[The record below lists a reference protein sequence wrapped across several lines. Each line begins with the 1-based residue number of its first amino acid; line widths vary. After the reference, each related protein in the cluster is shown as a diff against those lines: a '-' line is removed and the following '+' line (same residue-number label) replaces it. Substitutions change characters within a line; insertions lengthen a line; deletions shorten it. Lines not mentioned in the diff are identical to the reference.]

1 MVALTQPGV
10 ARLWSDAKWIGEGRE
25 SQLWHTAFVLTIRA
39 ATTLLA
45 QADSLDALNNLA
57 HKLGFETPMLH
68 VTPDALQS
76 LGIHEWVTEARLSRG
91 EGNRRLVA
99 AVLSGTPS
107 DAREL
112 TKLICQ
118 ALVKNAPTRLW
129 SVTLLDSSASSLF
142 LACASAHPGGPR
154 VAALRVDR
162 QRIVDSDADTI
173 RALASVPTEHDRV
186 CHARWTD
193 ILKRDALSAR
203 FYRTLDKLVRQLAL
217 TAEGKASR
225 EERDELALLC
235 ASRLLFLAFLEAK
248 GWLAGERGFL
258 LKHCARYLEQG
269 GRLHERFLRPL
280 FFGTL
285 NTPVNQRSG
294 AAKVFG
300 AVPFLN
306 GGLFSPTRL
315 EQQRRTLTFSDD
327 AIVALIGDLLDRY
340 RFTARE
346 DSSTW
351 SEAAV
356 DPEMLGRAFECLMA
370 TDERRRSGS
379 FYTPPGLVQ
388 QTVNDAM
395 SAAIPALNVDALQPS
410 RLSDQRTAVA
420 DDGSSS
426 NTLAFT
432 PEIVKRLETLH
443 VLDPACGSGA
453 FLVHTLEHIAD
464 LLAKAGDTR
473 STHVIRRDVLTR
485 SIFGVDRN
493 PMAVWLCE
501 LRLWLSV
508 VIECPETEP
517 AKIPPLPNLD
527 HNIRVGDTLTAGD
540 LKFASPSARALTKL
554 RLRYARATGSRKRTL
569 ATLMDAD
576 ERQRAVSE
584 STRMIDAT
592 TNTRR
597 ELLENVRRRDLFGD
611 RTPPTRKDRTR
622 LEQIRDTLREQRS
635 HRHRIVMGGALPF
648 RFAAHFAD
656 VASEGFDLVIGNP
669 PWVRP
674 HNLPVAER
682 TRLRIEY
689 RTLRDAAWKVGAQ
702 RAGAGAGFAAQA
714 DLAVAFVERGAEL
727 LKPSGVLAL
736 LLPAKLWRSL
746 AGGGVRRYL
755 TETMHVQVVRDWSD
769 AGTLFN
775 AAVYPSL
782 LVATR
787 ARARIVVPNISPIDT
802 MVPRLLVEPTGRAT
816 GMGDMSLTVVNGLAD
831 IRVAITRGEREH
843 RFEVPRH
850 FLSMGADSAAPWLL
864 LPPDV
869 RNAFERLR
877 RSGPA
882 LGDSHLGRPLLGVK
896 CGLNSAFLVHATE
909 HDDDTATIESEGR
922 TYIVERTLL
931 RPALRGDAIALRLN
945 QPLHTQS
952 PGDLRILWTH
962 AADGSPL
969 HVLPPRT
976 SRWFARYRSR
986 LETRKDARAR
996 QPWWTLFRTEAARSE
1011 SARLVWADL
1020 GRTLRTT
1027 VLQPGDPTVPLN
1039 TCYVLRAASL
1049 TDAYALNTLLTSP
1062 LAAAWLDAIAEPAR
1076 GGWRRFL
1083 GWTVAALP
1091 VPENWTSSRVA
1102 LANFCRTQRSG
1113 GAPSAEEHLAVAA
1126 AAYGIPLQ
1134 SLLPLIHWRTR

>member
-1 MVALTQPGV
+1 
-10 ARLWSDAKWIGEGRE
+10 
-25 SQLWHTAFVLTIRA
+25 RA

-57 HKLGFETPMLH
+57 HKLGFETPLLH
-68 VTPDALQS
+68 VTSDALQS
-76 LGIHEWVTEARLSRG
+76 LGIHEWVSEARLSRG
-91 EGNRRLVA
+91 QGNRRLVSA
-99 AVLSGTPS
+99 RLSGAPG

-112 TKLICQ
+112 TKSVCQ

-129 SVTLLDSSASSLF
+129 SVTLLDSSGNTL
-142 LACASAHPGGPR
+142 LIACASAHPNGAR
-154 VAALRVDR
+154 IAALRVDR
-162 QRIVDSDADTI
+162 RHIVDSDADTV

-186 CHARWTD
+186 CHARWGD

-217 TAEGKASR
+217 TAKGKASR

-248 GWLAGERGFL
+248 GWLAGDRGFL
-258 LKHCARYLEQG
+258 LKHCAQCLENG

-285 NTPVNQRSG
+285 NTPINQRSI
-294 AAKVFG
+294 AAKSFG

-306 GGLFSPTRL
+306 GGLFAPTRL

-379 FYTPPGLVQ
+379 FYTPPGLVAQ
-388 QTVNDAM
+388 AVRDALC
-395 SAAIPALNVDALQPS
+395 AAIPALRDDMLAPGRLCDEVNHEVHDTESEKARDHARTPSPMDASVL
-410 RLSDQRTAVA
+410 
-420 DDGSSS
+420 
-426 NTLAFT
+426 T
-432 PEIVKRLETLH
+432 PEVVERLAALH
-443 VLDPACGSGA
+443 ILDPACGSGA
-453 FLVHTLEHIAD
+453 FLVHTLEYVAD
-464 LLAKAGDTR
+464 LLATAGDVRPTY
-473 STHVIRRDVLTR
+473 VIRREVLTR

-517 AKIPPLPNLD
+517 SRIPPLPNLD
-527 HNIRVGDTLTAGD
+527 HNIRTGDTLSAGD
-540 LKFASPSARALTKL
+540 LRFASPSARALTKL
-554 RLRYARATGSRKRTL
+554 RHRYARATGRRKRTL
-569 ATLMDAD
+569 AELMDTE
-576 ERQRAVSE
+576 ERKRAVSE

-597 ELLENVRRRDLFGD
+597 ELLENVRRRDLFGE
-611 RTPPTRKDRTR
+611 RSVPTRTEKARIS
-622 LEQIRDTLREQRS
+622 QIRETLREQRMQ
-635 HRHRIVMGGALPF
+635 RQRIVMGGALPF

-656 VASEGFDLVIGNP
+656 LAAEGFDIVIGNP

-674 HNLPVAER
+674 HNLPIAER
-682 TRLRIEY
+682 ARLRIEY

-746 AGGGVRRYL
+746 AGGGVRKYL
-755 TETMHVQVVRDWSD
+755 AETMQVQIVRDWSD
-769 AGTLFN
+769 AVALFD

-787 ARARIVVPNISPIDT
+787 ARALNPVSIPATTELMTTPPMIGESDHTGTDT
-802 MVPRLLVEPTGRAT
+802 S
-816 GMGDMSLTVVNGLAD
+816 DMKPQAARRSD
-831 IRVAITRGEREH
+831 IRVAITRGEHEH
-843 RFEVPRH
+843 KFGVPRH

-864 LPPDV
+864 LPTEV

-896 CGLNSAFLVHATE
+896 CGLNSAFLVRATE
-909 HDDDTATIESEGR
+909 HDDDTATIESDGR
-922 TYIVERTLL
+922 EYVIERTLL
-931 RPALRGDAIALRLN
+931 RPALRGDAITLRTM
-945 QPLHTQS
+945 QPH
-952 PGDLRILWTH
+952 PAHAHGDLRILWTH
-962 AADGSPL
+962 GAEGAPL
-969 HVLPPRT
+969 RALPPRT
-976 SRWFARYRSR
+976 GRWLARYRSQ
-986 LETRKDARAR
+986 LESRKDARSR

-1011 SARLVWADL
+1011 LPRLVWADL

-1039 TCYVLRAASL
+1039 TCYVLRTTSI

-1062 LAAAWLDAIAEPAR
+1062 VAAAWLDAIAEPAR

-1091 VPENWTSSRVA
+1091 VPENWNESRVA
-1102 LANFCRTQRSG
+1102 LANFCLLQRG
-1113 GAPSAEEHLAVAA
+1113 GNTPSPEAHLAVAA

-1134 SLLPLIHWRTR
+1134 SLLPLIHWRAR

>member
-1 MVALTQPGV
+1 M
-10 ARLWSDAKWIGEGRE
+10 
-25 SQLWHTAFVLTIRA
+25 LTIRA

-68 VTPDALQS
+68 VTSDALQS
-76 LGIHEWVTEARLSRG
+76 LGIHDWVAEARLGRG
-91 EGNRRLVA
+91 IGNRRLVSVRLGVA
-99 AVLSGTPS
+99 SGE
-107 DAREL
+107 AREC
-112 TKLICQ
+112 TRSICH

-129 SVTLLDSSASSLF
+129 SVLLLDANGASLF
-142 LACASAHPGGPR
+142 VACASAHPAGPR

-173 RALASVPTEHDRV
+173 RALASVPTEHDHV
-186 CHARWTD
+186 CHARWAD

-203 FYRTLDKLVRQLAL
+203 FYRTLDKLVRQLAQSA
-217 TAEGKASR
+217 TGRGSR
-225 EERDELALLC
+225 EEREELALLC

-258 LKHCARYLEQG
+258 IKHCAKFLEQG

-285 NTPVNQRSG
+285 NTPTNKRSA
-294 AAKVFG
+294 AAKAFG
-300 AVPFLN
+300 DVPFLN

-315 EQQRRTLTFSDD
+315 EQQRRTLTFTDD

-379 FYTPPGLVQ
+379 FYTPPVLVQ
-388 QTVNDAM
+388 QTVHDAM
-395 SAAIPALNVDALQPS
+395 IAAIPALNSDAAQS
-410 RLSDQRTAVA
+410 GRWSDRPALGTDNNFPFGNV
-420 DDGSSS
+420 
-426 NTLAFT
+426 AFT

-443 VLDPACGSGA
+443 ILDPACGSGA
-453 FLVHTLEHIAD
+453 FLVHTLEQVAD
-464 LLAKAGDTR
+464 LLAKAGDSR
-473 STHVIRRDVLTR
+473 PTHVIRREVLTR
-485 SIFGVDRN
+485 SIFGVDKN

-508 VIECPETEP
+508 IIDCPETQP
-517 AKIPPLPNLD
+517 ARIPPLPNLD
-527 HNIRVGDTLTAGD
+527 HNIRVGDTLAAGD

-554 RLRYARATGSRKRTL
+554 RFRYARATGSRKRTL
-569 ATLMDAD
+569 AALMDVE
-576 ERQRAVSE
+576 ERTRAISE
-584 STRMIDAT
+584 CTRMIDMT

-597 ELLENVRRRDLFGD
+597 ELLANVRRRDLFNE
-611 RTPPTRKDRTR
+611 RTPPTRAERTR
-622 LEQIRDTLREQRS
+622 IEQVRATLREQRLQ
-635 HRHRIVMGGALPF
+635 RRKIELGGALPF

-656 VASEGFDLVIGNP
+656 LASEGFDMVIGNP

-689 RTLRDAAWKVGAQ
+689 RTLREAAWKVGAL

-727 LKPSGVLAL
+727 LKPQGVLAL

-746 AGGGVRRYL
+746 AGGGVRKYL
-755 TETMHVQVVRDWSD
+755 AENMHVQVVRDWSD
-769 AGTLFN
+769 AGALFD

-787 ARARIVVPNISPIDT
+787 ARPNVGTPNISPPD
-802 MVPRLLVEPTGRAT
+802 A
-816 GMGDMSLTVVNGLAD
+816 MSSRTVVAQVAVAPSDDDAPDTSTDRITD
-831 IRVAITRGEREH
+831 INVTITRGEH
-843 RFEVPRH
+843 DHQFGVPRH

-864 LPPDV
+864 LPTDV
-869 RNAFERLR
+869 RNAFERVR

-882 LGDSHLGRPLLGVK
+882 LGDSALGRPLLGVK

-922 TYIVERTLL
+922 SYIVERTLL
-931 RPALRGDAIALRLN
+931 RPALRGDAITVRTDAR
-945 QPLHTQS
+945 HAQS
-952 PGDLRILWTH
+952 VGDLRILWTH
-962 AADGSPL
+962 GVDGAPL
-969 HVLPPRT
+969 RVLPPRT
-976 SRWFARYRSR
+976 SRWFARYRSQ
-986 LETRKDARAR
+986 LETRKDARIR
-996 QPWWTLFRTEAARSE
+996 QPWWTLFRTEAARAE

-1049 TDAYALNTLLTSP
+1049 TDAYALDTLLTSP
-1062 LAAAWLDAIAEPAR
+1062 IAGAWLDAIAEPAR

-1091 VPENWTSSRVA
+1091 VPENWAASRVA
-1102 LANFCRTQRSG
+1102 LANFNRTQRNG
-1113 GAPSAEEHLAVAA
+1113 GAPCAEEHLAVVA

>member
-1 MVALTQPGV
+1 M
-10 ARLWSDAKWIGEGRE
+10 
-25 SQLWHTAFVLTIRA
+25 WHTACVLTIRA

-57 HKLGFETPMLH
+57 HQLGFETPMLH
-68 VTPDALQS
+68 VTADAMQS
-76 LGIHEWVTEARLSRG
+76 LGIHEWVTEARLSRA
-91 EGNRRLVA
+91 EGNRRLVSA
-99 AVLSGTPS
+99 RLSGSPGEV
-107 DAREL
+107 REW
-112 TKLICQ
+112 TRLICQ

-129 SVTLLDSSASSLF
+129 SVMLLDASSASF
-142 LACASAHPGGPR
+142 VVACASAHPSGPR

-162 QRIVDSDADTI
+162 LRIVDSDADTI

-203 FYRTLDKLVRQLAL
+203 FYRTLEKLVRQLAL
-217 TAEGKASR
+217 TAKGKASR

-258 LKHCARYLEQG
+258 LKHCAHFLEQG
-269 GRLHERFLRPL
+269 GRLHDRFLRPL

-285 NTPVNQRSG
+285 NTPVNQRSA
-294 AAKVFG
+294 AAKAFG

-346 DSSTW
+346 DSSSW

-379 FYTPPGLVQ
+379 FFTPPGLVR
-388 QTVNDAM
+388 QTVTDAM
-395 SAAIPALNVDALQPS
+395 QAAIPALNFSAPQFG
-410 RLSDQRTAVA
+410 RLSDQQSTTHADGESFDAVA
-420 DDGSSS
+420 
-426 NTLAFT
+426 LT
-432 PEIVKRLETLH
+432 PAVVTRLETLH
-443 VLDPACGSGA
+443 ILDPACGSGA
-453 FLVHTLEHIAD
+453 FLVHTLERVAD
-464 LLAKAGDTR
+464 LLARAGDKR
-473 STHVIRRDVLTR
+473 PTHVVRRDVLTR

-508 VIECPETEP
+508 VIECPETLPE
-517 AKIPPLPNLD
+517 KIPPLPNLD
-527 HNIRVGDTLTAGD
+527 HNIRVGDTLAAGD
-540 LKFASPSARALTKL
+540 LRFASPSARALTKL

-569 ATLMDAD
+569 AASMDLE
-576 ERQRAVSE
+576 ERRRAVHE
-584 STRMIDAT
+584 HTRMIDAT
-592 TNTRR
+592 TNVRR
-597 ELLENVRRRDLFGD
+597 ELLENLRRRDLFGE
-611 RTPPTRKDRTR
+611 RTLPTRKDRLR
-622 LEQIRDTLREQRS
+622 LEHIRDTLREQRAQ
-635 HRHRIVMGGALPF
+635 RHKIEMGGALPF

-656 VASEGFDLVIGNP
+656 LAAEGFDLVIGNP

-682 TRLRIEY
+682 ARLRVEY
-689 RTLRDAAWKVGAQ
+689 CTLREAAWKAGAQ

-746 AGGGVRRYL
+746 AGGGVRKYL
-755 TETMHVQVVRDWSD
+755 AETMHVQMVRDWSD
-769 AGTLFN
+769 AGALFD

-787 ARARIVVPNISPIDT
+787 ARARTAIPNTSTNDT
-802 MVPRLLVEPTGRAT
+802 MAARLLVVPTNGAP
-816 GMGDMSLTVVNGLAD
+816 GESDSALTAIDRHAD
-831 IRVAITRGEREH
+831 IRVAITRGEHEH
-843 RFEVPRH
+843 RFGVPRH
-850 FLSMGADSAAPWLL
+850 FLSMGADNAAPWLL
-864 LPPDV
+864 VPPDV

-922 TYIVERTLL
+922 EYTVERTLL
-931 RPALRGDAIALRLN
+931 RPALRGDAIALRSKEVR
-945 QPLHTQS
+945 QAQAA
-952 PGDLRILWTH
+952 GDLRILWTH
-962 AADGSPL
+962 GADGSPL
-969 HVLPPRT
+969 RVLPPRT
-976 SRWFARYRSR
+976 SRWFARYRSQ
-986 LETRKDARAR
+986 LETRKDSRTG

-1062 LAAAWLDAIAEPAR
+1062 IAAAWLDTIAEPAR

-1091 VPENWTSSRVA
+1091 VPENWAASRVS
-1102 LANFCRTQRSG
+1102 LANFCRTQRNG
-1113 GAPSAEEHLAVAA
+1113 GATSPEDHTAIVA

-1134 SLLPLIHWRTR
+1134 SLLPLLHWRTR

>member
-1 MVALTQPGV
+1 MRVC
-10 ARLWSDAKWIGEGRE
+10 
-25 SQLWHTAFVLTIRA
+25 HTALVLTIRA

-57 HKLGFETPMLH
+57 HKLGFETPMLR
-68 VTPDALQS
+68 VTDDALQT
-76 LGIHEWVTEARLSRG
+76 LGIHEWVTEARLTRG
-91 EGNRRLVA
+91 DGNRRLVSA
-99 AVLSGTPS
+99 RISGSPA
-107 DAREL
+107 DARDW

-118 ALVKNAPTRLW
+118 ALVRNAPTRLW
-129 SVTLLDSSASSLF
+129 SVMLLDASGSSLF
-142 LACASAHPGGPR
+142 VACASAHPTGPR

-173 RALASVPTEHDRV
+173 RALASVPTEPDRV
-186 CHARWTD
+186 CHARWAD

-217 TAEGKASR
+217 TAKGKGSR

-258 LKHCARYLEQG
+258 LKHCASFLEQG

-285 NTPVNQRSG
+285 NTPIHQRSA
-294 AAKVFG
+294 AAKSFG
-300 AVPFLN
+300 AIPFLN

-315 EQQRRTLTFSDD
+315 EQQRRTLIFSDD

-346 DSSTW
+346 DSSSW

-379 FYTPPGLVQ
+379 FFTPPSLVQ
-388 QTVNDAM
+388 RAVSDAIG
-395 SAAIPALNVDALQPS
+395 AAIPALSVNALETGRLSEQPS
-410 RLSDQRTAVA
+410 SVNAGCAFFDAGT
-420 DDGSSS
+420 
-426 NTLAFT
+426 FT
-432 PEIVKRLETLH
+432 PEIIQRLESLH
-443 VLDPACGSGA
+443 ILDPACGSGA
-453 FLVHTLEHIAD
+453 FLVHLLEYTAD
-464 LLAKAGDTR
+464 LLATAGDGR
-473 STHVIRRDVLTR
+473 PTHVIRRDVLTR

-508 VIECPETEP
+508 VIECPETHPE
-517 AKIPPLPNLD
+517 KIPPLPNLD
-527 HNIRVGDTLTAGD
+527 HNIRVGDTLAAGD
-540 LKFASPSARALTKL
+540 LRFASPSARTLTKL

-569 ATLMDAD
+569 ATSMDAE
-576 ERQRAVSE
+576 ERKRAVSE

-592 TNTRR
+592 ANVRR
-597 ELLENVRRRDLFGD
+597 ELLENLRRRDLFGE
-611 RTPPTRKDRTR
+611 RTPPTRKDRSR
-622 LEQIRDTLREQRS
+622 MEQIRDALRQQRLQ
-635 HRHRIVMGGALPF
+635 RHRIEMGGALPF

-656 VASEGFDLVIGNP
+656 VAAEGFDIVIGNP

-674 HNLPVAER
+674 HNLPIAER
-682 TRLRIEY
+682 ARLRIEY
-689 RTLRDAAWKVGAQ
+689 RTIREAAWKAGAQ

-746 AGGGVRRYL
+746 AGGGVRQYL
-755 TETMHVQVVRDWSD
+755 AETMHVQVVRDWSD
-769 AGTLFN
+769 ASALFD

-787 ARARIVVPNISPIDT
+787 PRASVATANISSIDT
-802 MVPRLLVEPTGRAT
+802 MIARSPAEPPDNAHGECGA
-816 GMGDMSLTVVNGLAD
+816 SLPVTDRLAD
-831 IRVAITRGEREH
+831 LQVSITRGEREH
-843 RFEVPRH
+843 RFGIPRH

-882 LGDSHLGRPLLGVK
+882 LGDSQLGRPLLGVK
-896 CGLNSAFLVHATE
+896 CGFNSAFLVRATE
-909 HDDDTATIESEGR
+909 HDDDTATIESDGR
-922 TYIVERTLL
+922 QYIVERTLL
-931 RPALRGDAIALRLN
+931 RPALRGDAIAVRSKEIA
-945 QPLHTQS
+945 HRHA
-952 PGDLRILWTH
+952 PGDLQILWTH
-962 AADGSPL
+962 GADGLPL
-969 HVLPPRT
+969 RLLPPRT
-976 SRWFARYRSR
+976 GRWFAHYRSQ
-986 LETRKDARAR
+986 LETRKDARTR

-1027 VLQPGDPTVPLN
+1027 VLHPGDPTVPLN

-1049 TDAYALNTLLTSP
+1049 TDAFALDTLLTSP
-1062 LAAAWLDAIAEPAR
+1062 IAAAWLDAIAEPAR

-1091 VPENWTSSRVA
+1091 VPENWAASRIP
-1102 LANFCRTQRSG
+1102 LANFCRMQRNG
-1113 GAPSAEEHLAVAA
+1113 TAPSPEEHVAVAA

-1134 SLLPLIHWRTR
+1134 SLLPLLHWRTR

>member
-1 MVALTQPGV
+1 M
-10 ARLWSDAKWIGEGRE
+10 
-25 SQLWHTAFVLTIRA
+25 LTIRA
-39 ATTLLA
+39 ATSLLA

-68 VTPDALQS
+68 VTPDALRS
-76 LGIHEWVTEARLSRG
+76 LGVDDWISEARLSRG
-91 EGNRRLVA
+91 TGDRRLLA
-99 AVLSGTPS
+99 ARLVGSPS
-107 DAREL
+107 NSREL
-112 TKLICQ
+112 TKCVCH

-129 SVTLLDSSASSLF
+129 SVMLLDAAGHSLF
-142 LACASAHPGGPR
+142 VACAAANAAGPR

-173 RALASVPTEHDRV
+173 RALAAVPTEHDQI
-186 CHARWTD
+186 CHARWAD

-203 FYRTLDKLVRQLAL
+203 FYRTLDRLVRELGS
-217 TAEGKASR
+217 TAKGKASR

-258 LKHCARYLEQG
+258 LKHCAHYLEKG
-269 GRLHERFLRPL
+269 GRLHDRFLRPL

-285 NTPVNQRSG
+285 NTPVRQRSA
-294 AAKVFG
+294 AAKAFG
-300 AVPFLN
+300 TVPFLN

-370 TDERRRSGS
+370 NDERRRSGS
-379 FYTPPGLVQ
+379 FYTPPLLVT
-388 QTVNDAM
+388 QTVRDALG
-395 SAAIPALNVDALQPS
+395 AAIPALNMNTRELG
-410 RLSDQRTAVA
+410 RLSDQPTDIDGTSVTA
-420 DDGSSS
+420 G
-426 NTLAFT
+426 LLT
-432 PEIVKRLETLH
+432 PEVIARLESLH
-443 VLDPACGSGA
+443 ILDPACGSGA
-453 FLVHTLEHIAD
+453 FLVHTLEYITD
-464 LLAKAGDTR
+464 LLVKAGDDR
-473 STHVIRRDVLTR
+473 PMYVIRREVLTR
-485 SIFGVDRN
+485 SIFGVDKN

-508 VIECPETEP
+508 VIECPETQ
-517 AKIPPLPNLD
+517 AANIPPLPNLD
-527 HNIRVGDTLTAGD
+527 HNIRIGDTLSAGD
-540 LKFASPSARALTKL
+540 LRFASSSARALTKL
-554 RLRYARATGSRKRTL
+554 RHRYARATGNRKRTL
-569 ATLMDAD
+569 AASMDAE
-576 ERQRAVSE
+576 ERKFAVNE
-584 STRMIDAT
+584 ATRMIDAT
-592 TNTRR
+592 TNKRR
-597 ELLENVRRRDLFGD
+597 ELLTTARTRDLFGE
-611 RTPPTRKDRTR
+611 RKPPTRTERARID
-622 LEQIRDTLREQRS
+622 QVRDTIREQRA
-635 HRHRIVMGGALPF
+635 HRHRIALGGALPF

-656 VASEGFDLVIGNP
+656 VAADGFDLVIGNP

-682 TRLRIEY
+682 ARLRAEY
-689 RTLRDAAWKVGAQ
+689 RTLRDAAWKAGAN

-714 DLAVAFVERGAEL
+714 DLAVAFVERSAEL

-746 AGGGVRRYL
+746 AGGGVRKYL
-755 TETMHVQVVRDWSD
+755 GECLHVHTVRDWSD
-769 AGTLFN
+769 AGALFD

-787 ARARIVVPNISPIDT
+787 SPAAIDRDAAAQ
-802 MVPRLLVEPTGRAT
+802 PQFREPI
-816 GMGDMSLTVVNGLAD
+816 GDHTRELFNERRTIMPVDESLPD
-831 IRVAITRGEREH
+831 INVSITRGQHEH
-843 RFEVPRH
+843 RFGVPRH
-850 FLSMGADSAAPWLL
+850 YLSMGADSAAPWLL
-864 LPPDV
+864 LPTDV
-869 RNAFERLR
+869 RNAFERVR

-882 LGDSHLGRPLLGVK
+882 LGDSPLGRPLLGVK

-909 HDDDTATIESEGR
+909 HDDDTATITCDDRE
-922 TYIVERTLL
+922 YLIERTLL
-931 RPALRGDAIALRLN
+931 RPALRGEAIALRPASQQRVAATN
-945 QPLHTQS
+945 
-952 PGDLRILWTH
+952 DLRIIWTH
-962 AADGSPL
+962 SIDGTPL
-969 HVLPPRT
+969 RVLPPRT
-976 SRWFARYRSR
+976 GRWLARYRSQ

-996 QPWWTLFRTEAARSE
+996 QPWWTLFRTEAARAE
-1011 SARLVWADL
+1011 SPRLVWADL

-1039 TCYVLRAASL
+1039 TCYVMRTASL

-1062 LAAAWLDAIAEPAR
+1062 LAGAWLDTIAEPAR

-1091 VPENWTSSRVA
+1091 VPENWNAVRGS
-1102 LANFCRTQRSG
+1102 LANFSRMQRNGKS
-1113 GAPSAEEHLAVAA
+1113 PSPEEHLAVTAE
-1126 AAYGIPLQ
+1126 AYGIPLQ
-1134 SLLPLIHWRTR
+1134 SLLPLLHWRTR